1 MNPPTRVF
9 SGFKNNQTVW
19 NASNI
24 MNYPVTRFQQ
34 PQNNDVIMFDDFNKN
49 WIYTPGLTGPVADDL
64 ISTRTV
70 CIKIRE

>member
-9 SGFKNNQTVW
+9 SGFKNSQSVW
-19 NASNI
+19 NTSNI

-34 PQNNDVIMFDDFNKN
+34 PQNNDVIMFDNFNKN
-49 WIYTPGLTGPVADDL
+49 WIYTPGLTGPTGPVADDL

-70 CIKIRE
+70 